1 MKLDLLRQIHS
12 KAPVTAPSAESSA
25 ERFAWVEVFRGLAI
39 LEVIFHHVSGNFLG
53 RMEQGTTVWYVL
65 AALNRTM
72 HFAVPAFLMLSA
84 FVLLAGLLR
93 RFSLR
98 RYVSNRLLKAF
109 WPYLLW
115 SGVYLVYRA
124 WIYGVPID
132 WGQIPWQILWGKA
145 YFHLYFLAVAMQLY
159 FLLPFVLPLFRNRPP
174 FWVVL
179 LGIAILTMGVYWGNR
194 LGYYRLPYPAS
205 FILWYTP
212 SIGLGLWLAGQVHR
226 LSDVLKRGLPL
237 GLLLGLGGLAFYV
250 PMALRVMQKQ
260 PVDTFHYQLS
270 NWCFTAG
277 VSFTLL
283 YVAQWLS
290 HLPYSWVQWLRFTGR
305 YSLQIY
311 LIHPLVI
318 HELRRYPSLL
328 EWLGTP
334 FTFPFY
340 LLLALLIP
348 LGIAYALH
356 RARVSVYVF
365 GR

>member
-1 MKLDLLRQIHS
+1 MKLNLQKQSLEKSPHG
-12 KAPVTAPSAESSA
+12 TPSAEGSA

-39 LEVIFHHVSGNFLG
+39 LEVVFHHVSGNFLS
-53 RMEQGTTVWYVL
+53 RMEQGTAVWSIL

-72 HFAVPAFLMLSA
+72 HFAVPAFLMLSG

-93 RFSLR
+93 RFSLQ
-98 RYVSNRLLKAF
+98 RYASNRLLKAF
-109 WPYLLW
+109 WPYLFW
-115 SGVYLVYRA
+115 SGFYMLYRL
-124 WIYGVPID
+124 WDYG
-132 WGQIPWQILWGKA
+132 GSLTWQQVVWQLLWGKA

-174 FWVVL
+174 FWMIFTGIVL
-179 LGIAILTMGVYWGNR
+179 LTMGVYWGNR
-194 LGYYRLPYPAS
+194 LEFYRLPYPAS

-212 SIGLGLWLAGQVHR
+212 TITMGLWLAGQVHR
-226 LSDVLKRGLPL
+226 LSEVLKRGLPL

-250 PMALRVMQKQ
+250 PMALRVLQKQ

-277 VSFTLL
+277 ISFVLL
-283 YVAQWLS
+283 YMAHGLS
-290 HLPYSWVQWLRFTGR
+290 HFSSQGVLVLRFIGR

-311 LIHPLVI
+311 LIHPLI
-318 HELRRYPSLL
+318 IRELQRRPSIQ
-328 EWLGTP
+328 EWLGTSL
-334 FTFPFY
+334 TFPFY
-340 LLLALLIP
+340 LILALLIP
-348 LGIAYALH
+348 LGIAYLLH